1 MRLKLEILL
10 AAFIGNN
17 DFNDTFLVDIY
28 FDLKKNSWDTSYY
41 LEVNLHLELVFY
53 EKILPKQTN
62 YCFDQNNGGQII

>member
-28 FDLKKNSWDTSYY
+28 FDFK
-41 LEVNLHLELVFY
+41 
-53 EKILPKQTN
+53 KILETPR
-62 YCFDQNNGGQII
+62 II